1 MPDEYSEATKK
12 MLKRA
17 RDLAIHTKTPW
28 ARKLLRQAGGTPIGR
43 RKPKEDEGKKE

>member
-28 ARKLLRQAGGTPIGR
+28 ARKLLRQARGMPIR
-43 RKPKEDEGKKE
+43 RTKPKEDDGKRE